1 MLTASKPLTGL
12 SELISASMI
21 EVQDEKYPTH
31 HVMKVHVHPKAGN
44 ISKKVCP
51 CCTMSKTLYGMSCG
65 QNFSLSDV
73 FEQRVAKE
81 SETGLYF
88 IMSIVKGDIAA
99 SYYGSEYIDF
109 CPKCGKRL

>member
-21 EVQDEKYPTH
+21 EVHDEKYPTL

-51 CCTMSKTLYGMSCG
+51 CCTMSETLYGMSCG

-99 SYYGSEYIDF
+99 SCYGSAYIDF